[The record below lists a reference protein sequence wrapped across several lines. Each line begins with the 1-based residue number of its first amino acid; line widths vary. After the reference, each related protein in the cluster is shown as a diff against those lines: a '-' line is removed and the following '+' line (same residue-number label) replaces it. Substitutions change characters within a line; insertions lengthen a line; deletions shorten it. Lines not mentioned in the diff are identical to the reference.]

1 MISVIAISRQFGSG
15 GARIGRAVAQ
25 RLGFSYADR
34 EILAEAARALDL
46 QPADLEP
53 LEEHTT
59 GFWARVGL
67 MFAHGSPDTP
77 YMPPALPVITESQVA
92 AVQQQVIH
100 TMAARGQVV
109 IVGRGA
115 AHVLPRNAGLLR
127 VFLHAPLES
136 RVELAM
142 AEYGFASRDE
152 AEAVVRESD
161 RARAAFARS
170 LSGRGWCD
178 ATLYDVC
185 LDTSAVGPERAAEAI
200 VDLAIRPAS
209 TTLPPLEP
217 RTAMNREAR

>member
-1 MISVIAISRQFGSG
+1 MATVVAISRQFGSG

-46 QPADLEP
+46 QPSDLEP

-77 YMPPALPVITESQVA
+77 YMPPALPAITEAQVA
-92 AVQQQVIH
+92 TVEQQVIA
-100 TMAARGQVV
+100 TMAARGRVV

-115 AHVLPRNAGLLR
+115 VHVLPKAADVLR
-127 VFLHAPLES
+127 VFLHAPLEA
-136 RVELAM
+136 RIDIAI

-170 LSGRGWCD
+170 LSGHDWCD

-185 LDTSAVGPERAAEAI
+185 LDTSAVGLERAAETI
-200 VDLAIRPAS
+200 VDLVSRPAS
-209 TTLPPLEP
+209 FTLPPIEP
-217 RTAMNREAR
+217 RTADNREAR